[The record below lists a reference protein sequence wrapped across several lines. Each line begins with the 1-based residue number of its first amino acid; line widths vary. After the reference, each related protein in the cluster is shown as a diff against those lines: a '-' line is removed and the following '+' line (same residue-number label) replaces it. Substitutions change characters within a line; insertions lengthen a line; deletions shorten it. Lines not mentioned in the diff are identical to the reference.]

1 MLNVVVFHYTVRY
14 LMTMLEYFET
24 GFEEHAWDKLLLAP
38 MDAGCLAFIVQTVDV
53 RLMVKTFARLTHS
66 PRSTYRANRRYLYLP
81 SKQIPGDMFET
92 IVRELYQTREMDFT
106 PDVVIAKLVNEHKDT
121 SQTSDTAVWL
131 TGEQ

>member
-1 MLNVVVFHYTVRY
+1 
-14 LMTMLEYFET
+14 
-24 GFEEHAWDKLLLAP
+24 

-81 SKQIPGDMFET
+81 SKQIPDEMFERL
-92 IVRELYQTREMDFT
+92 IKELYQTREMDFM
-106 PDVVIAKLVNEHKDT
+106 PDVVIAKLVNEYKDT
-121 SQTSDTAVWL
+121 SQANGIVMWL